1 MTEHSIV
8 AVTAAR
14 AESLWAFFQRIPEG
28 DRTFFKEPVLGIH
41 TVHAWLGSGDALRFI
56 ALLDGDVVGYV
67 AVIRGVG
74 WSSHVGEMRLVVD
87 PHLRRQGLGH
97 HLARH
102 GLMASLEHGLT
113 KVVVEVVSDQT
124 SAVAL
129 FTGLGFV
136 AEALLEDHVRT
147 ADGRLGDLIVLAHRA
162 TDNWQ
167 LLAAIGLDEP
177 LD

>member
-1 MTEHSIV
+1 MSEHSIV
-8 AVTAAR
+8 ALTATR

-41 TVHAWLGSGDALRFI
+41 TVHAWLGGGAPRYI
-56 ALLDGDVVGYV
+56 ALLDDDVVGYV
-67 AVIRGVG
+67 AVIPGVG

-87 PHLRRQGLGH
+87 PQLRRQGLGH
-97 HLARH
+97 RLARH
-102 GLMASLEHGLT
+102 GLMASLDHGLT

-124 SAVAL
+124 STVAL

-147 ADGRLGDLIVLAHRA
+147 AEGRLSDLIVLAHRA